1 MAGIGG
7 FARDESGFTHG
18 RAATEEV
25 WLPLARE
32 ALSRVA
38 GAPHAVVTQADF
50 AEEIQARSGI
60 RANGALS
67 KWLGH
72 FLERMAREGRANG
85 DPPLPALVVAD
96 DNGKVGPAYD
106 AVLLALGLAPA
117 DTGRER
123 ERLAAEHRIECYRWA
138 GAPTPAGGWAPRQ
151 SLRSGRERSPRRT
164 SNTRSV
170 AAARASA
177 PPEPA
182 ATCPTCFMQLPAT
195 GVCDYC
201 A

>member
-32 ALSRVA
+32 ALARVA
-38 GAPHAVVTQADF
+38 TAPYAVITQADF
-50 AEEIQARSGI
+50 AEEIQSRSGI
-60 RANGALS
+60 HANAALT
-67 KWLGH
+67 KWLGR
-72 FLERMAREGRANG
+72 FLERMAGVCRELGE
-85 DPPLPALVVAD
+85 PPLPALVVAA

-106 AVLLALGLAPA
+106 AVLTALGLPPA

-123 ERLAAEHRIECYRWA
+123 ERLAAEHRVECYRWA
-138 GAPTPAGGWAPRQ
+138 GAPTPAGGWTARG
-151 SLRSGRERSPRRT
+151 SLRASTGGGERAPRRT
-164 SNTRSV
+164 GAPRATR
-170 AAARASA
+170 AAA
-177 PPEPA
+177 PEPA
-182 ATCPTCFMQLPAT
+182 ATCPSCFMQLPAT